1 MALPVP
7 VQNVR
12 ALLAKFTFQQ
22 KMALLASGVIVM
34 VMLWLAVF
42 LANRVDFQ
50 VVFSDLEPGD
60 AQSVIQKLQELKVS
74 YQLSTDGRTIS
85 VPSEKASEV
94 RIQLASQGMP
104 SSGRIGFEIFD
115 QTNFGLTNFQEQ
127 VNYQRALE
135 GELAR
140 TIMTLTEVEAARVHL
155 VLPKESLFQSA
166 EDQTKAS
173 VILKLRNGRNLP
185 ESAVQGII
193 NVVASSVK
201 GLTPEHVTL
210 IDYRGK
216 VLARPENETGLTG
229 PQLGERQGLESELA
243 MKIVQILEP
252 AVGQGK
258 VRPQVSVSMT
268 FQQVEETTERYDPQG
283 SVVRSQQKQEER
295 TPVPQPVGGIPGPKG
310 AVNVVKPQQPLPQT
324 TQTPPP
330 APGTPANPATPAAPA
345 ATASPIDNIATKQS
359 ETINYEVSK
368 AVRRT
373 VEPVG
378 KLNRVSVAVII
389 DNQTKTTA
397 GPDGKPQVTS
407 EPRTEDEMKKY
418 RDIVAAAVGFN
429 PERGDRLTV
438 ENVSFA
444 DDSGFVEPQTFLQR
458 QAPVLLMSLRWLIV
472 PVAFILIYLLFLR
485 PVKKIVFATLATA
498 GSGAPVAG
506 GQLVKTLPQ
515 TNFGKAQ
522 APMTVKQLEAQL
534 QGGAPQAVHA
544 QQSPDAMPMPGPSK
558 MEVIRDRVIEHASQ
572 DPETVARLVRVWLS
586 DEKK

>member
-7 VQNVR
+7 VQNAKV
-12 ALLAKFTFQQ
+12 LLSKFTFQQ

-50 VVFSDLEPGD
+50 VVFSDLEPAD
-60 AQSVIQKLQELKVS
+60 AQSVIQKLQEMKVN
-74 YQLSTDGRTIS
+74 YQLSTDGRSIS

-140 TIMTLTEVEAARVHL
+140 SIMTLTEVEAARVHL
-155 VLPKESLFQSA
+155 VLPKESLFQSP
-166 EDQTKAS
+166 EEQTKAS

-216 VLARPENETGLTG
+216 VLARPETETGLTG
-229 PQLGERQGLESELA
+229 PQLGERQALENELA
-243 MKIVQILEP
+243 TKIVQILEP

-295 TPVPQPVGGIPGPKG
+295 TPAPQPVGGIPGPKG
-310 AVNVVKPQQPLPQT
+310 AVNVVKPQQRVPQATQT
-324 TQTPPP
+324 TQT
-330 APGTPANPATPAAPA
+330 TPDVPAAPVA
-345 ATASPIDNIATKQS
+345 PTENVATKHN

-389 DNQTKTTA
+389 DNQSKTTTGA
-397 GPDGKPQVTS
+397 DGKPQMAS

-444 DDSGFVEPQTFLQR
+444 DGSGLVETPTFFQR
-458 QAPVLLMSLRWLIV
+458 QAPLLLMSLRWLIV

-485 PVKKIVFATLATA
+485 PVKKIV
-498 GSGAPVAG
+498 
-506 GQLVKTLPQ
+506 
-515 TNFGKAQ
+515 
-522 APMTVKQLEAQL
+522 
-534 QGGAPQAVHA
+534 
-544 QQSPDAMPMPGPSK
+544 
-558 MEVIRDRVIEHASQ
+558 
-572 DPETVARLVRVWLS
+572 
-586 DEKK
+586 

>member
-7 VQNVR
+7 VQNAKV
-12 ALLAKFTFQQ
+12 LLSKFTFQQ

-50 VVFSDLEPGD
+50 VVFSDLEPAD
-60 AQSVIQKLQELKVS
+60 AQSVIQKLQEMKVN
-74 YQLSTDGRTIS
+74 YQLSTDGRSIS

-140 TIMTLTEVEAARVHL
+140 SIMTLTEVEAARVHL
-155 VLPKESLFQSA
+155 VLPKESLFQTP
-166 EDQTKAS
+166 EEQTKAS
-173 VILKLRNGRNLP
+173 VILKLRSGRNLP
-185 ESAVQGII
+185 ESGVQGII

-216 VLARPENETGLTG
+216 VLARPETETGLTG
-229 PQLGERQGLESELA
+229 PQLGERQALESELA
-243 MKIVQILEP
+243 LKIVQILEP

-268 FQQVEETTERYDPQG
+268 FQQVEETTERYDPQA

-295 TPVPQPVGGIPGPKG
+295 TPVTQPVGGIPGPKG
-310 AVNVVKPQQPLPQT
+310 AVNVVKPQQPIPPPTQA
-324 TQTPPP
+324 TQTPP
-330 APGTPANPATPAAPA
+330 AEPAAS
-345 ATASPIDNIATKQS
+345 TDNTATKHS

-389 DNQTKTTA
+389 DNQSKTTTGA
-397 GPDGKPQVTS
+397 DGKPQVTS

-429 PERGDRLTV
+429 TERGDRLTV

-444 DDSGFVEPQTFLQR
+444 DDSGLVETPTFLQR

-485 PVKKIVFATLATA
+485 PVKKIVFATLAPA
-498 GSGAPVAG
+498 GAG
-506 GQLVKTLPQ
+506 GASGGHLVKALRQ
-515 TNFGKAQ
+515 TNHGKPQ
-522 APMTVKQLEAQL
+522 APMTVKQREAQL
-534 QGGAPQAVHA
+534 QAGGQQVPLTQQA
-544 QQSPDAMPMPGPSK
+544 SEMMPMPGPSK
-558 MEVIRDRVIEHASQ
+558 MEVIRDRVIEHANQ

>member
-1 MALPVP
+1 MAGPNPLDQIQDFIRRYTLRQRIAMTVS
-7 VQNVR
+7 
-12 ALLAKFTFQQ
+12 AA
-22 KMALLASGVIVM
+22 
-34 VMLWLAVF
+34 LAVLCVWALVHF
-42 LANRVDFQ
+42 VNRVDFETLYA
-50 VVFSDLEPGD
+50 DLD
-60 AQSVIQKLQELKVS
+60 AQEAQSIVQKLQELKVL
-74 YQLSTDGRTIS
+74 YELSADGRSIK
-85 VPSEKASEV
+85 VASDKLAEI
-94 RIQLASQGMP
+94 RIQLASQGLP
-104 SSGRIGFEIFD
+104 ESGRIGFEIFD
-115 QTNFGLTNFQEQ
+115 RTNFGLTNFQEQ

-140 TIMTLTEVEAARVHL
+140 SIMTLTEVEAARVHL
-155 VLPKESLFQSA
+155 VLPKESLFQSL
-166 EDQTKAS
+166 EEQTKAS

-216 VLARPENETGLTG
+216 VLARPEAETGLTG

-324 TQTPPP
+324 TQTPP
-330 APGTPANPATPAAPA
+330 TTPAAPA
-345 ATASPIDNIATKQS
+345 APASPIGNIATKQS

-498 GSGAPVAG
+498 GTGAPAVG

-522 APMTVKQLEAQL
+522 APMTVKQMEAQL
-534 QGGAPQAVHA
+534 QGGVPQPIHA
-544 QQSPDAMPMPGPSK
+544 QQPADVLPMPGPSK
-558 MEVIRDRVIEHASQ
+558 MEIIRDRVIEHASQ

>member
-1 MALPVP
+1 MALV
-7 VQNVR
+7 
-12 ALLAKFTFQQ
+12 
-22 KMALLASGVIVM
+22 ASGVIVM

-50 VVFSDLEPGD
+50 VVFSDLEPAD
-60 AQSVIQKLQELKVS
+60 AHSVIQKLQEMKVS

-140 TIMTLTEVEAARVHL
+140 SIMTLTEVEAARVHL
-155 VLPKESLFQSA
+155 VLPKESLFQSP
-166 EDQTKAS
+166 EEQTKAS

-216 VLARPENETGLTG
+216 VLARPETETGLTG
-229 PQLGERQGLESELA
+229 PQLGERQELENELA
-243 MKIVQILEP
+243 TKIVQILEP

-258 VRPQVSVSMT
+258 VRPQVSVSIT

-283 SVVRSQQKQEER
+283 AVVRSQQKQEER

-310 AVNVVKPQQPLPQT
+310 AVNGVKPQT
-324 TQTPPP
+324 TRTTPDV
-330 APGTPANPATPAAPA
+330 PAAPV
-345 ATASPIDNIATKQS
+345 ASTDNVATKHN

-389 DNQTKTTA
+389 DNQSKTTTGA
-397 GPDGKPQVTS
+397 DGKPQMAS

-444 DDSGFVEPQTFLQR
+444 DGSGLVETPTFFQR
-458 QAPVLLMSLRWLIV
+458 QAPLLLMSLRWLIV

-498 GSGAPVAG
+498 GGGGAPIAG

-515 TNFGKAQ
+515 TNFGKPQ
-522 APMTVKQLEAQL
+522 VPMTVKQLEAQL
-534 QGGAPQAVHA
+534 QGAQAPNA
-544 QQSPDAMPMPGPSK
+544 QSVPEVMPLQQGPSK
-558 MEVIRDRVIEHASQ
+558 MEIIRDRVIEHASQ
-572 DPETVARLVRVWLS
+572 DPETV
-586 DEKK
+586 